1 MASKFKYLAKLP
13 QRRYRT
19 TEEDVPEGDYVLPLS
34 KARVA
39 AAGSD
44 ITLVAWGQ
52 QVKVLLK
59 AVRVKARPDPIKWSL
74 HLQLETG

>member
-1 MASKFKYLAKLP
+1 M

-34 KARVA
+34 QARVA
-39 AAGSD
+39 IAGTD

-52 QVKVLLK
+52 QVGVLQK
-59 AVRVKARPDPIKWSL
+59 AVRRPGMAGTSESL
-74 HLQLETG
+74 L